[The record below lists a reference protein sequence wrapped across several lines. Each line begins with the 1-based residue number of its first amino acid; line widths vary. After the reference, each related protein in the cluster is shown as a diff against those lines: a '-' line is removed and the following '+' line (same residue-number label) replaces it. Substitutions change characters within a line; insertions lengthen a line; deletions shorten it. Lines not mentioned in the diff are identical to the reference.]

1 MGSMTVIF
9 ERKWAI
15 LPHYFQSSTLC
26 IIMELSSQ
34 LFPDPFSSPDLH
46 KPCHFLL
53 ITNHFTDRQ
62 ERLVRLMDER
72 QTHSKYLQTTLRF

>member
-1 MGSMTVIF
+1 MSIIVIF
-9 ERKWAI
+9 ERKSPI
-15 LPHYFQSSTLC
+15 LPYYYQSSALC

-53 ITNHFTDRQ
+53 ITNHFTDSQ
-62 ERLVRLMDER
+62 ERLVLLMDER
-72 QTHSKYLQTTLRF
+72 QTHSKYLQTTSKF